1 MAAQRTL
8 EALEPVL
15 EAPPVRLMRVPD
27 VAPPF
32 DGEVKPAAGAAGP
45 GFDVWK
51 PRPERPGTAAAAA
64 QPGVKG
70 AEGRARDDSWAGP
83 FARLLTETLA
93 GIRPARQLAP
103 WLTDRAQAHARRA
116 VPVLRCGQ
124 RPRVLRVLVSWPSD
138 GVAELSVIVALGP
151 RAKALAIRMERI
163 TVRPGQPPRW
173 QCTDIETA

>member
-8 EALEPVL
+8 EPPEPVL
-15 EAPPVRLMRVPD
+15 DAPPVRLMRVPD

-32 DGEVKPAAGAAGP
+32 DGEVKPAAGAAAP

-51 PRPERPGTAAAAA
+51 PRPARPGTAPGARDAAGQ
-64 QPGVKG
+64 QPD
-70 AEGRARDDSWAGP
+70 DDSWAGP

-103 WLTDRAQAHARRA
+103 WLTERARAHARRA

-124 RPRVLRVLVSWPSD
+124 RPRVLRVLVSRPSG

-151 RAKALAIRMERI
+151 RAKALAVRMEKI
-163 TVRPGQPPRW
+163 TVKPGQPPRW